1 MTPAGADVKRVEGV
15 IFGRVQ
21 GVGYRDFVRREADAR
36 KLTGYVRNG
45 DDGKTVEFVAEG
57 GEAGLQD
64 FLAAVREGPRF
75 AQVTDLT
82 VSWSEGSGGFA
93 RFSVEM

>member
-1 MTPAGADVKRVEGV
+1 MTGPEPGVKRIEGV
-15 IFGRVQ
+15 LFGRVQ
-21 GVGYRDFVRREADAR
+21 GVGFRDFVRREADAR
-36 KLTGYVRNG
+36 KLTGYVRNS

-57 GEAGLQD
+57 SEPVLQD
-64 FLAAVREGPRF
+64 FLAAVRQGPRF
-75 AQVTDLT
+75 AQVMDLT